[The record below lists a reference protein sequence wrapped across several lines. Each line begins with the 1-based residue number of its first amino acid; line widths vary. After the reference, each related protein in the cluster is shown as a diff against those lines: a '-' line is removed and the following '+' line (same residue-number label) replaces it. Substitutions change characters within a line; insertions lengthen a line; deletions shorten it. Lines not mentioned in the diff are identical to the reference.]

1 MKIVVM
7 DSFLYW
13 YSQNNKII
21 IQFLCIS
28 IGFIL
33 IFFIYRMF
41 FAPSDPALDG
51 GDAGSQ
57 VTGRQIADLDKKISK
72 IIDHQISASQPVVYT
87 GEASEYEANAM
98 AEAKAEAKAEAQIQ
112 EELLQLKKELQSAK
126 EMISLKTN
134 ELNTAKEKFIDHQ
147 KTLPGIE
154 TTDLTADNGG
164 RISGDLGL
172 MAQINELQRK
182 LKEYDI
188 ISDDIAELQS
198 LRAENAELKSK
209 VDDKS
214 SAG

>member
-41 FAPSDPALDG
+41 FAASDPALDG

-98 AEAKAEAKAEAQIQ
+98 AEAKAEAQIQ

-154 TTDLTADNGG
+154 TTDLTSDNGG

>member
-98 AEAKAEAKAEAQIQ
+98 AEAKAEAQIQ